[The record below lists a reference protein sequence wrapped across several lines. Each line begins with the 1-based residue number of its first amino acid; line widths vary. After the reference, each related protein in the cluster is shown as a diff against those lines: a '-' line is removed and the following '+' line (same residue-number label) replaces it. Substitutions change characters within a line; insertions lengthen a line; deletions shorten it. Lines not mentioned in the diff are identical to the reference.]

1 MVNPLGGG
9 EEGGRKVYLY
19 CTTASGA
26 KIFFVELFAVSE
38 KIISMS
44 QNFRE
49 TQFFL
54 FFAKRFRF
62 VCGVKEEDAK

>member
-1 MVNPLGGG
+1 LGNGVVNPLGGG
-9 EEGGRKVYLY
+9 EEGGGR
-19 CTTASGA
+19 CTYIVQQLAEQKSFSLNCLQLV
-26 KIFFVELFAVSE
+26 K

-62 VCGVKEEDAK
+62 VCGVK